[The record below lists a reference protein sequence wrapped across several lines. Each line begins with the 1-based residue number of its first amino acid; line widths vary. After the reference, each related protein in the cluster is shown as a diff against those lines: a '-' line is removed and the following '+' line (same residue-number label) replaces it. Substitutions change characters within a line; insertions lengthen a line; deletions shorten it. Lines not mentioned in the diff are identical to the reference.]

1 MRRDEATAKYLKVIT
16 DSSAGRDVMEE
27 KLRKEARDEREA
39 YAAQNASEREKNALE
54 WENMS

>member
-54 WENMS
+54 